1 MKLNFSIISDV
12 SNSYE
17 NEILRSMVKR
27 SISREKKIYGSVS
40 LLPKINLGFIKSGK
54 ITIKKGSTLSK
65 CYFPRVAHFI
75 IMFLAGCYEDEDLR
89 AEEKSNEGH
98 YELYFK
104 SVDLDTFKFAYRK
117 VPNRTD

>member
-1 MKLNFSIISDV
+1 MKLNFSIISDITD
-12 SNSYE
+12 STQ

-27 SISREKKIYGSVS
+27 SVRREKKIYGSVS
-40 LLPKINLGFIKSGK
+40 LLPKIKLEFYQAEE

-75 IMFLAGCYEDEDLR
+75 IMFLAGCYEDEDLS
-89 AEEKSNEGH
+89 AEEKSNEVH
-98 YELYFK
+98 YELRFK

-117 VPNRTD
+117 VHNRH